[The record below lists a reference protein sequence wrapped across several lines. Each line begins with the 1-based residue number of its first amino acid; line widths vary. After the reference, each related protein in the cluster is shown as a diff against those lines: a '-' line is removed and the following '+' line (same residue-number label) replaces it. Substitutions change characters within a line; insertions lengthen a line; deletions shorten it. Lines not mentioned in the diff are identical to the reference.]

1 MGFNS
6 KNPATIFS
14 YVLGLVLFTILKM
27 KSEIFSLPDAE
38 LQYFP
43 DFLNTKKANFLFEKL
58 LKEIRWQQQN
68 IKLFGKEIPQPR
80 LTAFFAE
87 KGISYTYSG
96 LHLEPETFSAEIL
109 ELKQQTEEL
118 SGFEFNTCLANL
130 YRDGNDSMGWHADDE
145 KVLGKNPIIASISL
159 GGVRSF
165 QFKHKTNKNL
175 KEKIDL
181 QHGSLL
187 IMQGSMQH
195 FWKHQLPKTK
205 KEVAP
210 RINLTFRKIQ

>member
-1 MGFNS
+1 
-6 KNPATIFS
+6 
-14 YVLGLVLFTILKM
+14 M

-38 LQYFP
+38 LHYFP
-43 DFLNTKKANFLFEKL
+43 DFLNTEKADFLVGKL
-58 LKEIRWQQQN
+58 LKEIPWQQQN
-68 IKLFGKEIPQPR
+68 IKLFGREIPQPR

-96 LHLEPETFSAEIL
+96 LQLEPEIFSAEIL
-109 ELKQQTEEL
+109 ELKQKTEEL

-130 YRDGNDSMGWHADDE
+130 YRDGNDSMGWHADNE
-145 KVLGKNPIIASISL
+145 KVLGKNPVIASISL

-175 KEKIDL
+175 KEKIEL
-181 QHGSLL
+181 QHGSL
-187 IMQGSMQH
+187 IMMKGCMQH

-205 KEVAP
+205 KKVSP

>member
-1 MGFNS
+1 
-6 KNPATIFS
+6 
-14 YVLGLVLFTILKM
+14 M
-27 KSEIFSLPDAE
+27 KSKIFSLPQAE
-38 LQYFP
+38 LEYFP
-43 DFLNTKKANFLFEKL
+43 HFLNTEKANFLFEKL
-58 LKEIRWQQQN
+58 LKEVSWQQQN

-96 LHLEPETFSAEIL
+96 LQLKPETFSSEIL
-109 ELKQQTEEL
+109 DLKQQTEEV

-145 KVLGKNPIIASISL
+145 QVLGKNPVIASISL

-165 QFKHKTNKNL
+165 QFKHKTKNL
-175 KEKIDL
+175 KEKIEL

-187 IMQGSMQH
+187 IMKGSMQH
-195 FWKHQLPKTK
+195 YWKHQLPKTK
-205 KEVAP
+205 KEVSP